1 MKQLTLIRHATA
13 APAFAEQQDWDREL
27 EASGVRDA
35 HKMAKELRARKAK
48 PNVFLSS
55 PAVRT
60 LATAEIIAREI
71 GFPIDAIQR
80 RERLYLA
87 PPKDLLA
94 LARELGGAAQHLWM
108 IGHNPGISEFADQL
122 SGERHIDNMP
132 TCAVVQMEFEIE
144 SWSNLAWGL
153 GVNVQFDYPLKRR

>member
-13 APAFAEQQDWDREL
+13 APAFAGQQDWDREL

-35 HKMAKELRARKAK
+35 HKMGKRLRAAKAK
-48 PNVFLSS
+48 PDVFLSS

-60 LATAEIIAREI
+60 LMTAQLIAIEVGVAPAII
-71 GFPIDAIQR
+71 QK

-94 LARELGGAAQHLWM
+94 LARELGGTAQHLWM
-108 IGHNPGISEFADQL
+108 VGHNPGISEFADQL
-122 SGERHIDNMP
+122 SGERDIDNMP
-132 TCAVVQMEFEIE
+132 TCAVVQMDFDIDD
-144 SWSNLAWGL
+144 WSDLAWGL
-153 GVNVQFDYPLKRR
+153 GTNVRFDYPQKPQ